1 MLFNTLSA
9 RYRLLI
15 LFMKFF
21 GNITTFSS
29 QHTKFVVIYSCSLA
43 IQAQASASAKALW
56 CMVRS

>member
-15 LFMKFF
+15 LLTKFF
-21 GNITTFSS
+21 CQYCYIFS
-29 QHTKFVVIYSCSLA
+29 QHTKFVVIYSSSLA